1 MAMHWPAEPALS
13 DKWMDE
19 LWPKQSPRS
28 SPDTVA
34 AVKGD
39 RQRWQQSKVAAV
51 IGGGGSGGGG
61 GGGSEPRPKSLRGT
75 VAAAGK
81 GGRGDSGSRG
91 GSGRRSKSRPKQRPG
106 ESPDEPMIKQRTGA
120 GR

>member
-1 MAMHWPAEPALS
+1 MAMHWPADYAPPDE
-13 DKWMDE
+13 DE
-19 LWPKQSPRS
+19 LRPKQSPRS
-28 SPDTVA
+28 RPD
-34 AVKGD
+34 
-39 RQRWQQSKVAAV
+39 S
-51 IGGGGSGGGG
+51 
-61 GGGSEPRPKSLRGT
+61 PKSLRGT